1 MKKAKSLTKR
11 NETSVSFPTPL
22 YRRVSKYCNNTR
34 DFMEAE
40 ATAEDIEL
48 RRRNFEHATWKRAN
62 KQKHNWPVLYDAGD
76 LGFCLLDHCSAFG
89 GHWVNRWFDKAEK
102 L

>member
-1 MKKAKSLTKR
+1 MDDARLDR
-11 NETSVSFPTPL
+11 GETQI
-22 YRRVSKYCNNTR
+22 RRRLKMNPR